1 MSLFKSLF
9 GSKKKE
15 DVYPALTDLSIFH
28 TDIHSHLIP
37 GIDDGVQTMA
47 ESIEMIQGMV
57 DLGIKKIITTPH
69 IMSDY
74 YKNTPDIIRRGLDD
88 VRKELHKQNIS
99 VEIDAAAEYY
109 IDEGF
114 LPKLHKKDVI
124 AIQDK
129 YLLFEI
135 SYINPPDNLHSI
147 IFEIIVAGY
156 VPLLAHPE
164 RYPFWYNKFEEFQ
177 KIKETGALL
186 QLNTNSLT
194 GYYGG
199 GAKAI
204 AEKMI
209 DLNMIDFIGS
219 DLHGQ
224 RHLDG
229 LRKVVSEKH
238 LHKLAAIGVKNANL

>member
-88 VRKELHKQNIS
+88 VRKELHKQNIA

-124 AIQDK
+124 AIQAKD
-129 YLLFEI
+129 LLLKI
-135 SYINPPDNLHSI
+135 SNINPPDILHI
-147 IFEIIVAGY
+147 NNF
-156 VPLLAHPE
+156 
-164 RYPFWYNKFEEFQ
+164 
-177 KIKETGALL
+177 
-186 QLNTNSLT
+186 
-194 GYYGG
+194 
-199 GAKAI
+199 
-204 AEKMI
+204 
-209 DLNMIDFIGS
+209 
-219 DLHGQ
+219 
-224 RHLDG
+224 
-229 LRKVVSEKH
+229 
-238 LHKLAAIGVKNANL
+238 

>member
-1 MSLFKSLF
+1 MSFLKSLF
-9 GSKKKE
+9 GSKQKE
-15 DVYPALTDLSIFH
+15 EVYPVLTDLSVFH

-37 GIDDGVQTMA
+37 GIDDGVKTLD
-47 ESIEMIQGMV
+47 ESIEMIRGMM

-88 VRKELHKQNIS
+88 VRKELQRQNIKI
-99 VEIDAAAEYY
+99 EIDAAAEYY

-114 LPKLHKKDVI
+114 LPKLEKKEII

-135 SYINPPDNLHSI
+135 SYINPPDNLLSV
-147 IFEIIVAGY
+147 IFEIQVAGY
-156 VPLLAHPE
+156 IPLLAHPE

-177 KIKETGALL
+177 KIKEAGALL
-186 QLNTNSLT
+186 QMNTNSLT

-229 LRKVVSEKH
+229 LQKVVSEKH
-238 LHKLAAIGVKNANL
+238 LHKLAAIGVKNKTL

>member
-1 MSLFKSLF
+1 MSIFKSLF
-9 GSKKKE
+9 GPKKKVE
-15 DVYPALTDLSIFH
+15 VYPAITDLSIFE

-37 GIDDGVQTMA
+37 GIDDGVQTME
-47 ESIEMIQGMV
+47 ESIEMIRGMV
-57 DLGIKKIITTPH
+57 DLGIKRIVTTPH

-74 YKNTPDIIRRGLDD
+74 YKNTPDIIRSGLDN
-88 VRKELHKQNIS
+88 VRKELKKQNIN

-114 LPKLHKKDVI
+114 LPKLNRKDII
-124 AIQDK
+124 AIRDK

-147 IFEIIVAGY
+147 IFEINVAGY
-156 VPLLAHPE
+156 IPVLAHPE

-177 KIKETGALL
+177 RIKETGALL

-209 DLNMIDFIGS
+209 DMNMIDFIGS

-224 RHLDG
+224 RHLEG
-229 LRKVVSEKH
+229 LRKAVSEKH
-238 LHKLAAIGVKNANL
+238 LHKLAAIGVKNSTL